1 MERCESASVLHVQVG
16 SLLAQQLQSETEAG
30 PGRRVG
36 CSVPVPLV
44 LVVHCGTGLLG
55 EVLHFE
61 ESLIFVTNLE
71 KEGDHLGEPPTSG
84 KLKRG
89 APREV
94 ENVAVAAPVQQR
106 GHSRRL
112 EGKSYQI

>member
-1 MERCESASVLHVQVG
+1 M
-16 SLLAQQLQSETEAG
+16 
-30 PGRRVG
+30 GR
-36 CSVPVPLV
+36 SVPVPLV
-44 LVVHCGTGLLG
+44 LVVHCGSSLWG
-55 EVLHFE
+55 EVLFRRK
-61 ESLIFVTNLE
+61 LTFVTNLK

-89 APREV
+89 AASEV